1 MTYYGLMPLNQP
13 LRPSARL
20 LLRRPLAAAASVFV
34 LACFALYGAPAWGQE
49 PDALPAQAPQAAEA
63 APPQSALSASLLYR
77 LLVGELS
84 FQGGDARTGVNFMF
98 DAARRTGDEAVYER
112 AAVMALQ
119 AGAGKAALQTVD
131 AWLRAHPDSPVAL
144 RYQLQ
149 TLLLMGRASETA
161 EPLRAMLPLLHGSE
175 RESLINALP
184 AIYGRMTDKQ
194 KALEI
199 VTQALSSVI
208 DEPDAAG
215 PAWATLGRMRLQAGD
230 AAGALQAAQEGAR
243 QAPDSEWPA
252 RLALHLWVNAGMPGG
267 QALASGYLAREKAA
281 PGMGVAYAGAL
292 RDLGQD
298 IAARQF
304 LADWAQRHPQSDES
318 WLALGLAQAG
328 VHQAQAARQ
337 SLRRYLEL
345 APQGPADSAGR
356 AQARLAL
363 AQLALQEGDFAQAGQ
378 WLDQIE
384 PDEEETIDTAVL
396 LARARLLARQGR
408 LNEAIGLIRQA
419 PEEGAFDARAKVLA
433 EGRLLH
439 GQGLPRA
446 ALALLRSALD
456 KAADDP
462 ELLYETAVAAELS
475 GDMPETER
483 LLRRLIGKQPESAH
497 GYNALGF
504 MLADRG
510 QRLPEARELIEK
522 AVSLAPHDPYIQDSL
537 GWVAFR
543 QGRLDEASRILEDA
557 FARQPEAEIGA
568 HLGEVLWA
576 QGKRE
581 QAQAIWR
588 ESLRIDPQNPTLAQ
602 TLKRLGISPDSVAAP

>member
-208 DEPDAAG
+208 DDPDAAG

-384 PDEEETIDTAVL
+384 PDEEETIDTAV
-396 LARARLLARQGR
+396 LLARQGR

>member
-20 LLRRPLAAAASVFV
+20 FLRRPLAAAASVFV

-522 AVSLAPHDPYIQDSL
+522 AVGLAPHDPYIQDSL

-568 HLGEVLWA
+568 HLGEALWA